1 LILFVG
7 YLNKANFGDDLLLQ
21 VASREVK
28 DFAILSSGD
37 SVISH
42 FTKILK
48 ANKVILLGGL
58 FQDETSIRSCIYY
71 SSIVLLAKCFAKR
84 VESKATGIGPLRH
97 RFSKFI
103 TAMSYRYMDSIS
115 VRDEFSSKFLSSHN
129 IKHRLTKD
137 LILNWSYDE
146 AKVDR
151 QKFTET
157 KYHIVSQNPRLS
169 KLESA
174 NSLEIICERSQK
186 PSSDL
191 YIYASD
197 YSPDEL
203 IYLFK
208 YHCHSLVSQR
218 FHIAVLALIAG
229 IEVNTSDDCF
239 KVQNLIQSFTFDLI
253 NE

>member
-1 LILFVG
+1 LILFFG

-21 VASREVK
+21 VASRDVA
-28 DFAILSSGD
+28 DFTVLSSSD
-37 SVISH
+37 NVLSH
-42 FTKILK
+42 LTKIIK
-48 ANKVILLGGL
+48 AKKVILLGGL
-58 FQDETSIRSCIYY
+58 FQDETSVLSCLYY
-71 SSIVLLAKCFAKR
+71 SCVVLLAKCLGKQI
-84 VESKATGIGPLRH
+84 ESKSTGIGPLRL
-97 RFSKFI
+97 RLSEFI
-103 TAMSYRYMDSIS
+103 TVMSYRYMDSIS
-115 VRDEFSSKFLSSHN
+115 VRDEFSSTFLSSHN
-129 IKHRLTKD
+129 IKHRLIKD
-137 LILNWSYDE
+137 LIFNWSYDE
-146 AKVDR
+146 TKVDR
-151 QKFTET
+151 QKFAET
-157 KYHIVSQNPRLS
+157 KYHIFSQNPRLS

-174 NSLEIICERSQK
+174 NNLEIICERSQK

-229 IEVNTSDDCF
+229 IEVKTSDDCF